1 MIVVTGGPGW
11 ESESRRPQTLAALR
25 QRAADTLLVS
35 VCTGGMIL
43 GASGVLDG
51 KRATTKREVVPPEVP
66 PIRRMRE
73 LHPLIDVREAS
84 LVDEDRVITGR
95 RRVALHRRDAAS
107 PEEALRCRSGRRN
120 RPHPGISTR
129 MVGKSR
135 TIPAARSRKLGK
147 RAAPAKRPSDGC
159 AADRGRAPAGPAGYP
174 PCVPGWAS
182 RRTVLAAKAG
192 FTKGYLSKI
201 ENSKVIPPIGTLV
214 KIAQVLDT
222 DLADLFEAAPA
233 QAANDAVSIVRS
245 WERETAIR
253 GGSSFGY
260 DYVALAH
267 KRHHKQMEPF
277 VMVFPSRVDKDIRF
291 EHQGEEFMFILSGK
305 VEFEATIEGRNKTWI
320 LSPGDSAYFDAEIPH
335 RGRSLRGESRALV
348 VIYRSK
354 DPV

>member
-1 MIVVTGGPGW
+1 MGFT
-11 ESESRRPQTLAALR
+11 QDL
-25 QRAADTLLVS
+25 
-35 VCTGGMIL
+35 
-43 GASGVLDG
+43 
-51 KRATTKREVVPPEVP
+51 
-66 PIRRMRE
+66 
-73 LHPLIDVREAS
+73 
-84 LVDEDRVITGR
+84 
-95 RRVALHRRDAAS
+95 
-107 PEEALRCRSGRRN
+107 
-120 RPHPGISTR
+120 
-129 MVGKSR
+129 
-135 TIPAARSRKLGK
+135 
-147 RAAPAKRPSDGC
+147 
-159 AADRGRAPAGPAGYP
+159 
-174 PCVPGWAS
+174 
-182 RRTVLAAKAG
+182 LAAKAG

-222 DLADLFEAAPA
+222 DLADLFEAAPT
-233 QAANDAVSIVRS
+233 QAANEAVSIVRS

-291 EHQGEEFMFILSGK
+291 EHKGEEFMFILAGK

-335 RGRSLRGESRALV
+335 RGRSLRGKSRALV

>member
-1 MIVVTGGPGW
+1 
-11 ESESRRPQTLAALR
+11 
-25 QRAADTLLVS
+25 
-35 VCTGGMIL
+35 
-43 GASGVLDG
+43 
-51 KRATTKREVVPPEVP
+51 
-66 PIRRMRE
+66 
-73 LHPLIDVREAS
+73 
-84 LVDEDRVITGR
+84 
-95 RRVALHRRDAAS
+95 
-107 PEEALRCRSGRRN
+107 
-120 RPHPGISTR
+120 

-135 TIPAARSRKLGK
+135 TVPAAKSRKLGK
-147 RAAPAKRPSDGC
+147 RAAPAKRRAKAVRPTEVELLLGRRISALRAGVGFTQ
-159 AADRGRAPAGPAGYP
+159 DR
-174 PCVPGWAS
+174 
-182 RRTVLAAKAG
+182 LAAKAG

-233 QAANDAVSIVRS
+233 SAANDAISIVRS

-305 VEFEATIEGRNKTWI
+305 VEFEATIDGRNKTWI
-320 LSPGDSAYFDAEIPH
+320 LQPGDSAYFDAEIPH

-354 DPV
+354 DSV